1 MSTTSSD
8 NESNEPAT
16 TPNETPSLPTRSI
29 VTIAIVAVVLLGV
42 LGVGVALTRGGSS
55 SADIA
60 GETTTTSAAVS
71 SSTTAAGTS
80 GSTVTTSVPCAQGA
94 WPKAFTGKPDGLTQ
108 ASAAAFFIW
117 SDGTGFHIRGVDPLG
132 TTPFSGT
139 ITVGNALTDSAVL
152 KKTSEDVTTSVA
164 NNTISFS
171 FDASSLAAGFD
182 FSLCQ
187 SMQASITVNNAN
199 QQWPAQRILI
209 GTSGRAVANPVLLNR
224 S

>member
-1 MSTTSSD
+1 MNTTSSE
-8 NESNEPAT
+8 NESPEPTQA
-16 TPNETPSLPTRSI
+16 PKETPSLPTRSI

-55 SADIA
+55 SADTA
-60 GETTTTSAAVS
+60 GTTTTSAAA
-71 SSTTAAGTS
+71 SSTTTKQGTP
-80 GSTVTTSVPCAQGA
+80 GTTAVPCAQGT

-117 SDGTGFHIRGVDPLG
+117 SDGSGFHIRGIDPLA

-139 ITVGNALTDSAVL
+139 ITVGNALTASAVIS
-152 KKTSEDVTTSVA
+152 KTSDAVTTEIA

-171 FDASSLAAGFD
+171 FEATGLAAGFD

-187 SMQASITVNNAN
+187 SMQASITVNSGN

-209 GTSGRAVANPVLLNR
+209 GSNGRAVANPVLLNR
-224 S
+224 G

>member
-1 MSTTSSD
+1 M
-8 NESNEPAT
+8 NT
-16 TPNETPSLPTRSI
+16 TPENNDSNQSANSPSETPSLPTRSI

-60 GETTTTSAAVS
+60 GETTTTSGAGS
-71 SSTTAAGTS
+71 SSTTTAGTS

-94 WPKAFTGKPDGLTQ
+94 WPKAFAGKPDGLTQ
-108 ASAAAFFIW
+108 PSAAAFFIW
-117 SDGTGFHIRGVDPLG
+117 SDSSGFHIRGIDPLG

-139 ITVGNALTDSAVL
+139 ITAGNALTEAAVV
-152 KKTSEDVTTSVA
+152 KTTSEDVTTSVS

-187 SMQASITVNNAN
+187 SMQASITVNSAN
-199 QQWPAQRILI
+199 EQWPAQRILI
-209 GTSGRAVANPVLLNR
+209 GTNGRAVANPVLLSR

>member
-1 MSTTSSD
+1 MTAMNTPPD
-8 NESNEPAT
+8 NNEPNQSAGS
-16 TPNETPSLPTRSI
+16 PSETPSLPTRSI

-55 SADIA
+55 SADISDV
-60 GETTTTSAAVS
+60 TTTTAS

-80 GSTVTTSVPCAQGA
+80 GSTVTTSVPCVQGA

-117 SDGTGFHIRGVDPLG
+117 SDATGFHIRGVDPLG

-139 ITVGNALTDSAVL
+139 ITVGNALTESAVL
-152 KKTSEDVTTSVA
+152 KATSEDVTTSVS

-171 FDASSLAAGFD
+171 FDASSLATGFD

-187 SMQASITVNNAN
+187 SAQASITVNSAN

>member
-1 MSTTSSD
+1 MTTTSSD
-8 NESNEPAT
+8 NESKDPASA
-16 TPNETPSLPTRSI
+16 PNETPSLPTRSI

-60 GETTTTSAAVS
+60 GTTTTTAAAS
-71 SSTTAAGTS
+71 TSTTKQ
-80 GSTVTTSVPCAQGA
+80 GSTGTTAVPCAQGT
-94 WPKAFTGKPDGLTQ
+94 WPKAFSDKPEGLTQ
-108 ASAAAFFIW
+108 ASAAGFFIW
-117 SDGTGFHIRGVDPLG
+117 NDGSGFHIRGVDPLA

-139 ITVGNALTDSAVL
+139 ITVGNALTESAVL
-152 KKTSEDVTTSVA
+152 SRTSDAVTTEIS

-171 FDASSLAAGFD
+171 FEASSLAAGFD

-187 SMQASITVNNAN
+187 SMQASITVNSGN

-209 GTSGRAVANPVLLNR
+209 GSNGRAVANPVLLNR
-224 S
+224 G

>member
-1 MSTTSSD
+1 MNTTPTD
-8 NESNEPAT
+8 NESNDPTSAPRET
-16 TPNETPSLPTRSI
+16 TSLPTRSI

-55 SADIA
+55 SADTA
-60 GETTTTSAAVS
+60 GETTTTTAAS
-71 SSTTAAGTS
+71 PSTTKQ
-80 GSTVTTSVPCAQGA
+80 GSTGTTAVPCAQGT
-94 WPKAFTGKPDGLTQ
+94 WPKAFAGKPDGLTQ

-117 SDGTGFHIRGVDPLG
+117 SDNSGFHIRGIDPLA

-139 ITVGNALTDSAVL
+139 ITVGNTLTDAAIVN
-152 KKTSEDVTTSVA
+152 KTSDAVTATVA
-164 NNTISFS
+164 NNVISFS
-171 FDASSLAAGFD
+171 FEASGLAAGFD

-187 SMQASITVNNAN
+187 AMQASIAVNSGT

-209 GTSGRAVANPVLLNR
+209 GSNGRAVANPVLLNR

>member
-1 MSTTSSD
+1 MNTTSSD
-8 NESNEPAT
+8 NESTQPTPA
-16 TPNETPSLPTRSI
+16 PSETPSLPTRSI

-60 GETTTTSAAVS
+60 GEPTTTTAAS
-71 SSTTAAGTS
+71 PSTTNAGS
-80 GSTVTTSVPCAQGA
+80 PGTTSVPCAQGT
-94 WPKAFTGKPDGLTQ
+94 WPKAFSGKPDGLSQ
-108 ASAAAFFIW
+108 ASAAGFYIW
-117 SDGTGFHIRGVDPLG
+117 SDGSGFHIRGIDPLA

-139 ITVGNALTDSAVL
+139 ITVGNTLTEAAVL
-152 KKTSEDVTTSVA
+152 SKTSDAVTATVA

-171 FDASSLAAGFD
+171 FEASGLAAGFD

-187 SMQASITVNNAN
+187 SLQASITVNSGEE
-199 QQWPAQRILI
+199 QWPAQRILI
-209 GTSGRAVANPVLLNR
+209 GSNGRAVSNPVLLNR